1 MNKKQKRGHARIE
14 FEPLTRREWITL
26 SLVMLGA
33 MTSSLGLA
41 WAALRRVL
49 ID

>member
-1 MNKKQKRGHARIE
+1 MNKNDNRGRGGIE
-14 FEPLTRREWITL
+14 FEPLTKREWVSL

-33 MTSSLGLA
+33 MTSSLSLV

-49 ID
+49 VD